1 MKYLLPLLF
10 LLLPLHSFAQKIGYL
25 DMKFILSKMPEYKK
39 AEDELAKTS
48 TTWQK
53 EVEELFTEV
62 SKLRTEYLAEE
73 ILMTEE
79 MKKERMAI
87 ITEKEKK
94 AKERQSKIFGF
105 EGLLFLKRQELVT
118 PVQDKAFD
126 AVEKVCKKKKVQMM
140 FDKSSD
146 ITLIYMEPKHDYTD
160 YVLEELGLGD
170 KNDTID
176 NKKGKASTDTPANSN
191 GQTPAAPQGP
201 AGGGK

>member
-1 MKYLLPLLF
+1 MKKLLPLLF
-10 LLLPLHSFAQKIGYL
+10 FLLPLQTFAQKVGYL

-39 AEDELAKTS
+39 AEDELGKTS
-48 TTWQK
+48 ANWQK
-53 EVEELFTEV
+53 EVEDMFAEV
-62 SKLRTEYLAEE
+62 AKLRQEYLAEE

-87 ITEKEKK
+87 IIEKEKK

-105 EGLLFLKRQELVT
+105 EGLLFLKRQELMT

-126 AVEKVCKKKKVQMM
+126 AVEKVCKKRKVQMM

-176 NKKGKASTDTPANSN
+176 NKRGS
-191 GQTPAAPQGP
+191 GQAKPLAGSE
-201 AGGGK
+201 GGGNSGTVPAPGGK

>member
-53 EVEELFTEV
+53 EVEELFAEV

-160 YVLEELGLGD
+160 YVLEELALDD
-170 KNDTID
+170 KKDTID
-176 NKKGKASTDTPANSN
+176 NKKGKA
-191 GQTPAAPQGP
+191 
-201 AGGGK
+201 

>member
-1 MKYLLPLLF
+1 MKKLLPLLF
-10 LLLPLHSFAQKIGYL
+10 FLLPLQTFAQKVGYL

-39 AEDELAKTS
+39 AEDELGKTS
-48 TTWQK
+48 ANWQK
-53 EVEELFTEV
+53 EVEDMFAEV
-62 SKLRTEYLAEE
+62 SKLRQEYLAEE

-79 MKKERMAI
+79 MKKERMGVI
-87 ITEKEKK
+87 VEKEKK

-105 EGLLFLKRQELVT
+105 EGLLFLKRQELIT

-126 AVEKVCKKKKVQMM
+126 AVEKVCKKRKVQMM

-146 ITLIYMEPKHDYTD
+146 ITLVYMEPKHDYTD

-176 NKKGKASTDTPANSN
+176 NKKGGSQSKPLSGSE
-191 GQTPAAPQGP
+191 
-201 AGGGK
+201 GGGTSGTAPAPGGK